1 MTAALENPFAD
12 DQTLRQQARLAALR
26 YRRRL
31 PSAVVGEDYQAELSD
46 QPSVRLLPGTRLPPG
61 IRFDGQQGLSG
72 VAAVAGSYVVEF
84 AECGLASVRRWLLEV
99 TDAPRLEIAREP
111 LPAASVGSYLC
122 THLRLTNPSLPVIW
136 SVSDGRLPPG
146 LRLDAHSGRLYGV
159 PTQAGV
165 WCCSLRAQLGAGA
178 ARAPLA
184 VVVRPTQGP
193 RRVPALSGQG
203 VLAELRMRHAGGAV
217 PST

>member
-1 MTAALENPFAD
+1 MNAALENPFAD
-12 DQTLRQQARLAALR
+12 DQTLRLQARMAALR

-61 IRFDGQQGLSG
+61 IRFDGQQELSG
-72 VAAVAGSYVVEF
+72 VPAVAGSYVVEF

-122 THLRLTNPSLPVIW
+122 THMRLTNPSLPVIW
-136 SVSDGRLPPG
+136 SVSDGRLPTG

-165 WCCSLRAQLGAGA
+165 WCCSLRAQLGACTA
-178 ARAPLA
+178 LAPLA
-184 VVVRPTQGP
+184 VVVRPAQGP
-193 RRVPALSGQG
+193 RRVPALSSQG
-203 VLAELRMRHAGGAV
+203 VLAELRTRHAGWAV

>member
-1 MTAALENPFAD
+1 MNAAIENPFAD
-12 DQTLRQQARLAALR
+12 DQTLRLQARLAALR

-61 IRFDGQQGLSG
+61 IRFDGQQELSG
-72 VAAVAGSYVVEF
+72 VPAVAGSYVVEF

-99 TDAPRLEIAREP
+99 TDAPRMEIAREP

-122 THLRLTNPSLPVIW
+122 THMRLTNPSLPVIW
-136 SVSDGRLPPG
+136 SVSDGRLPSG

-165 WCCSLRAQLGAGA
+165 WCCSLRAQLGACTA
-178 ARAPLA
+178 LAPLA
-184 VVVRPTQGP
+184 MVVRPGQGP
-193 RRVPALSGQG
+193 RRVPALSSQG
-203 VLAELRMRHAGGAV
+203 VLAELRTRHAGWAV